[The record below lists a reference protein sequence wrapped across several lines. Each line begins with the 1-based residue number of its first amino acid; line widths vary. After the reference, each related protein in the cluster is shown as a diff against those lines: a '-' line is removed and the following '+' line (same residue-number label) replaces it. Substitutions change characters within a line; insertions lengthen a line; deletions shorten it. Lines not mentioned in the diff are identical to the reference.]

1 MAKSKHYQKKAR
13 GSARKVGRRLPRES
27 GYNRQEPWFL
37 GRDYA
42 STSFQAL
49 HTLNKYNHAVE
60 SLEGFKRYTGR
71 ENELKKLV
79 DKTKGVGED
88 VSDAKKNFET
98 QLNFVSTSLRSDMD
112 DLKRAATAHLNEVG
126 STLRR
131 TSVLGSPSQTAS
143 ARRNSMRRPSPTVTH
158 SGLFRRSQDDGN
170 IGRTNLGQTESI
182 QSPRDVA
189 ARERRRRNF
198 LANGGVEASPAR
210 TVSNDAG
217 VETSASRTVSLS
229 AGAGVER
236 SLHDLMREHNFQPP
250 PPDQSPGPLPF
261 TTPLQQPS
269 RIPRRNFF

>member
-1 MAKSKHYQKKAR
+1 MAKSKHYQKKPR

-27 GYNRQEPWFL
+27 RYNRQEPWFL

-88 VSDAKKNFET
+88 VSDAKKFFET

-143 ARRNSMRRPSPTVTH
+143 ARRNSMRRPSPTH

-170 IGRTNLGQTESI
+170 IGRTNLGQTVSI
-182 QSPRDVA
+182 PSPSDIAV
-189 ARERRRRNF
+189 RERRRRQF
-198 LANGGVEASPAR
+198 LDVAR